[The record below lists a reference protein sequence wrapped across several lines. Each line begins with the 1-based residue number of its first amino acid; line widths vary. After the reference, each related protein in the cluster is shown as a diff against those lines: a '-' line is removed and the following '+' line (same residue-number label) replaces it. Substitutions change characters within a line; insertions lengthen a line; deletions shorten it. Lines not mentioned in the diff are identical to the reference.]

1 MVKGLDCH
9 WLNTQNKPHIHF
21 YWWINNFLS
30 TVCVH
35 LCIFSINHRLVLC
48 LWYKLRTQLLW
59 NFIMSLF
66 HFTFTLFNFLV
77 RWLHTNNN
85 FLPTNNN
92 FSLKSITNFCECKP
106 SRTSN
111 YVRRPASY
119 RRQSDTEAL
128 AWLRLE
134 SKRRR
139 LSYPRSSLS
148 RTHSVTNRQIDNE
161 DLSYLLVQNTRIP
174 INLSNF
180 VRKWIWLLSTWWRCI
195 ERQS

>member
-1 MVKGLDCH
+1 MPLCRYVQFKWTFVNYDKRLTIH
-9 WLNTQNKPHIHF
+9 NNLSYELNFGAKIIIL
-21 YWWINNFLS
+21 W
-30 TVCVH
+30 
-35 LCIFSINHRLVLC
+35 RL
-48 LWYKLRTQLLW
+48 
-59 NFIMSLF
+59 LF
-66 HFTFTLFNFLV
+66 HFTFTFFNFLA
-77 RWLHTNNN
+77 RWFHTNNN
-85 FLPTNNN
+85 FWPTNNN

-174 INLSNF
+174 INLSSF